1 MLTRDGRHRPLL
13 WEPTTG
19 RRCALFIFIFSGFLC
34 VLFLASCFLLWE
46 PTTGRRC
53 AHRLLL
59 CPFLVLFRSF
69 SCLLL
74 LGCFESESHLAFSRY
89 FQVFLL
95 PASSWLLRSRI
106 APGFFSLFS
115 GLSLACFFL
124 ASSEQ
129 NRPFSPTLEF
139 TGTTAS
145 CLRVLFM
152 SSSWLLRTRNSP
164 PPSNEPEKQRADFC
178 CFSPLRKFP
187 EFRRFLFFVNR
198 KNKRENNVPEK
209 QRFQKKK
216 NRKTKKR
223 YGWGKR

>member
-106 APGFFSLFS
+106 AP
-115 GLSLACFFL
+115 
-124 ASSEQ
+124 
-129 NRPFSPTLEF
+129 
-139 TGTTAS
+139 
-145 CLRVLFM
+145 
-152 SSSWLLRTRNSP
+152 SP
-164 PPSNEPEKQRADFC
+164 PPSNSPGQQPAVSAFFSCLLLGFFGPEILPHPRTNRKNNEPIFVV
-178 CFSPLRKFP
+178 
-187 EFRRFLFFVNR
+187 FRRFGNFRNFVASCFLLTGKTNGKTTYR
-198 KNKRENNVPEK
+198 KSNDFRKKRTGK
-209 QRFQKKK
+209 QKKGTAGA
-216 NRKTKKR
+216 NDEPETSRKSK
-223 YGWGKR
+223 